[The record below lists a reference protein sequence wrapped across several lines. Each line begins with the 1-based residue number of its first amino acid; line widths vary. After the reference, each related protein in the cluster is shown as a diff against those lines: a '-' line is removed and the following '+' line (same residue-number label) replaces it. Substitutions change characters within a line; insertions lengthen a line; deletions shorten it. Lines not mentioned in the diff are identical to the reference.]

1 MSAANVDRPPV
12 SPRAQRAAA
21 KAAEDANK
29 TRARHYTILII
40 AIAFDYLRPQS
51 FLIPALSYLK
61 IPMFLMLALIWL
73 VVKERKRIGPDI
85 QLKLAAI
92 ILVESIIW
100 VPLAVNNYFAFNN
113 VFNLVLYFA
122 SVLLSAKL
130 LCDTEEMTKKF
141 IRHWVWI
148 MAVLAVIVMSRGGV
162 GPGSFVEDE
171 NDVCAVLVAGIPF
184 AFWCRKHVAKTTMQ
198 RMVFLAL
205 ALVIILAAAYTRSRG
220 GFLGLIASLAV
231 TWWYTRNRIRTLLI
245 AAVSVAVLGSA
256 AMTVMPKGYFAEM
269 ETMED
274 PNDST
279 KLDRFKHW
287 WTAWY
292 MYKDNPVFGVGP
304 GNYPWHHQDYVIY
317 TKYYNP
323 NGRMGA
329 GRQSHS
335 LYFTLL
341 PELGTV
347 GALSY
352 LGMLFFAFRRL
363 NFIHSRT
370 SGRAQKT
377 DTPASPAIADLAG
390 ATLASLAGILV
401 AGTFIS
407 IYWYETSWQWLMMYW
422 AVDNVYRKSEL
433 KT

>member
-1 MSAANVDRPPV
+1 M
-12 SPRAQRAAA
+12 
-21 KAAEDANK
+21 
-29 TRARHYTILII
+29 
-40 AIAFDYLRPQS
+40 
-51 FLIPALSYLK
+51 
-61 IPMFLMLALIWL
+61 IWL
-73 VVKERKRIGPDI
+73 VIKERKNLELDI

-92 ILVESIIW
+92 ILIESVIW
-100 VPLAVNNYFAFNN
+100 VPLAVNNYFAFNDTL
-113 VFNLVLYFA
+113 NLMLYFG
-122 SVLLSAKL
+122 SVLLSVRL
-130 LCDTEEMTKKF
+130 LCNTEEMTQKF
-141 IRHWVWI
+141 IRHWVFI
-148 MAVLAVIVMSRGGV
+148 MAVLAVIVISRGGV

-184 AFWCRKHVAKTTMQ
+184 AFWARKHVAKTTTQ
-198 RMVFLAL
+198 RMLFLAC
-205 ALVIILAAAYTRSRG
+205 ALIIILAAAYTRSRG
-220 GFLGLIASLAV
+220 GFLGLIASLGV

-245 AAVSVAVLGSA
+245 AAVSVVVLGSA

-269 ETMED
+269 LTMED

-292 MYKDNPVFGVGP
+292 MFKDNPVFGVGP
-304 GNYPWHHQDYVIY
+304 GNYPWHHENYVIY

-347 GALSY
+347 GTAAY
-352 LGMLFFAFRRL
+352 LGMLLFAFRRL
-363 NFIHSRT
+363 NYIHSRT
-370 SGRAQKT
+370 SGRAAKT
-377 DTPASPAIADLAG
+377 NTPISPAIADLAG
-390 ATLASLAGILV
+390 ATLASIAGILV

-407 IYWYETSWQWLMMYW
+407 IFWYETSWQWLMMYW
-422 AVDNVYRKSEL
+422 AVDNVYQKSL
-433 KT
+433 AQT